1 MRKVLLLTAYIAA
14 LLGAIGLSQ
23 AAGNASA
30 GKAKSEPCALCHGER
45 GEGVEA
51 PPIAGKA
58 ESELL
63 QAMKDYKSGKRQDAA
78 MTEVMSKLSDQDL
91 ADLAAYYAAMK

>member
-1 MRKVLLLTAYIAA
+1 MPQQRGGRQRRLTCI
-14 LLGAIGLSQ
+14 L
-23 AAGNASA
+23 
-30 GKAKSEPCALCHGER
+30 H
-45 GEGVEA
+45 
-51 PPIAGKA
+51 PIGKA

-78 MTEVMSKLSDQDL
+78 MKEVMSKLSDQDL

>member
-1 MRKVLLLTAYIAA
+1 MRKTLLITACVVAA
-14 LLGAIGLSQ
+14 VGAAGQSQ

-30 GKAKSEPCALCHGER
+30 GKAKAEQCAVCHGDH

-78 MTEVMSKLSDQDL
+78 MKEVTSKLSDQDL

>member
-1 MRKVLLLTAYIAA
+1 MKSLLLAA
-14 LLGAIGLSQ
+14 CVVASLGAVGAAQ
-23 AAGNASA
+23 AAGSANA
-30 GKAKSEPCALCHGER
+30 GKAKAEQCAVCHGER

-51 PPIAGKA
+51 PSIAGKK

-78 MTEVMSKLSDQDL
+78 MKELMSKLNDQDL
-91 ADLAAYYAAMK
+91 ADLAAYYATMK

>member
-1 MRKVLLLTAYIAA
+1 MKDLLLAACVIA
-14 LLGAIGLSQ
+14 LLGAVGPAQ

-30 GKAKSEPCALCHGER
+30 GKAKAEQCAVCHGER

-51 PPIAGKA
+51 PPIAGKT
-58 ESELL
+58 ESDLL

-78 MTEVMSKLSDQDL
+78 MKEVMSKLSDQDL
-91 ADLAAYYAAMK
+91 SDLAAYYATMK

>member
-1 MRKVLLLTAYIAA
+1 MRKTLLLTACVVA
-14 LLGAIGLSQ
+14 LLGAVGSAQ

-30 GKAKSEPCALCHGER
+30 GKARSEQCVLCHGER

-51 PPIAGKA
+51 PPIAGKT
-58 ESELL
+58 EPELL

-78 MTEVMSKLSDQDL
+78 MKEIMSKLSEQDL
-91 ADLAAYYAAMK
+91 SDLAAYYATMK

>member
-1 MRKVLLLTAYIAA
+1 MKSLLLAA
-14 LLGAIGLSQ
+14 CVVASFGAVGAAQ
-23 AAGNASA
+23 GAGNANA
-30 GKAKSEPCALCHGER
+30 GKAKAEQCAVCHGER

-51 PPIAGKA
+51 PSIAGKK

-78 MTEVMSKLSDQDL
+78 MKELMSKLNDQDL
-91 ADLAAYYAAMK
+91 ADLAAYYATMK